1 MGYFRVFSPLPPTTF
16 SSFFSGRGP
25 GSSGRSGLGKTNILN
40 CCPPRP
46 APAPAP
52 SRCAWLWWLR
62 KGPSAALY
70 RQEQAGASSSL
81 SPSPQSESFPRPLL
95 NSLSPPCLLDPSSE
109 AGQSLEFSNFK
120 INVLQFTQ
128 YSKRGHT
135 SVFPFIKLPTSESHF
150 KNQFQTLL

>member
-46 APAPAP
+46 APAPPRQDALGSGGWEKARVLLCIGR
-52 SRCAWLWWLR
+52 SR
-62 KGPSAALY
+62 PEPAAL
-70 RQEQAGASSSL
+70 
-81 SPSPQSESFPRPLL
+81 SPRLRNPNLFPGRCWTHWARRVSWTRAVRLV
-95 NSLSPPCLLDPSSE
+95 
-109 AGQSLEFSNFK
+109 QSLEFSNFK

>member
-46 APAPAP
+46 APAP

-62 KGPSAALY
+62 KGPSSLCIGRSRPEPAAL
-70 RQEQAGASSSL
+70 
-81 SPSPQSESFPRPLL
+81 SPRLRNLNLFPGRCWTHWARRVSWTRAVRLV
-95 NSLSPPCLLDPSSE
+95 
-109 AGQSLEFSNFK
+109 QSLEFSNFK